1 MKTARLLFVM
11 GLVLAMSFS
20 AIAQEEASQRTA
32 TIKSLK
38 GSVDVMSQSHP
49 WEPASVGMVL
59 NQSSVVRTKANSEAT
74 LNLDGGETATVI
86 VKESSQL
93 LLADMAQ
100 NKAEGSQRTMLD
112 LALGQ
117 ILIKARKIHSDKTS
131 FEVKTP
137 TSIVA
142 VRGTTFSVAVE
153 TVE

>member
-1 MKTARLLFVM
+1 MKTARLLCVV
-11 GLVLAMSFS
+11 GLVLAMSCT
-20 AIAQEEASQRTA
+20 AMAQEDTSQRTA
-32 TIKSLK
+32 TITSLK
-38 GSVDVMSQSHP
+38 GNVEVMSPNEP
-49 WEPASVGMVL
+49 WKTATAGMVL
-59 NQSSVVRTKANSEAT
+59 NQSSVIRTKMNSQAT
-74 LNLDGGETATVI
+74 VNLDGGDTATVI

-93 LLADMAQ
+93 MLADLAQ
-100 NKAEGSQRTMLD
+100 NKAEGSQKTMLD

-117 ILIKARKIHSDKTS
+117 ILIKAKKIHSDKTS

>member
-20 AIAQEEASQRTA
+20 AIAQEETSQRTA
-32 TIKSLK
+32 TITSIK
-38 GSVDVMSQSHP
+38 GSVDVMSQARP
-49 WEPASVGMVL
+49 WEAASVGMVL

-86 VKESSQL
+86 VKESSQMM
-93 LLADMAQ
+93 LADMEQ

>member
-1 MKTARLLFVM
+1 MKTARLLFVAC
-11 GLVLAMSFS
+11 LVLAMSCT
-20 AIAQEEASQRTA
+20 AMAQEQISQRTA
-32 TIKSLK
+32 TITSVK
-38 GSVDVMSQSHP
+38 GTVEVMSQSES
-49 WEPASVGMVL
+49 WKPASAGMVL
-59 NQSSVVRTKANSEAT
+59 SQSAVIRTKPNSQAT
-74 LNLDGGETATVI
+74 VNLDGGDTATVI

-93 LLADMAQ
+93 MLSDLAQ
-100 NKAEGSQRTMLD
+100 NKTEGSQRTMLD

-117 ILIKARKIHSDKTS
+117 ILIKAKKIHSEKTS

>member
-1 MKTARLLFVM
+1 
-11 GLVLAMSFS
+11 MSFT
-20 AIAQEEASQRTA
+20 AMAQEDVSQRTA
-32 TIKSLK
+32 TITSLK
-38 GSVDVMSQSHP
+38 GNVEVMSPNEP
-49 WEPASVGMVL
+49 WKTATAGMVL
-59 NQSSVVRTKANSEAT
+59 NQSSVIRTKMNSQAT
-74 LNLDGGETATVI
+74 VNLDGGDTATVI

-93 LLADMAQ
+93 MLSDLEQ

-117 ILIKARKIHSDKTS
+117 ILIKAKKIHSDKTS